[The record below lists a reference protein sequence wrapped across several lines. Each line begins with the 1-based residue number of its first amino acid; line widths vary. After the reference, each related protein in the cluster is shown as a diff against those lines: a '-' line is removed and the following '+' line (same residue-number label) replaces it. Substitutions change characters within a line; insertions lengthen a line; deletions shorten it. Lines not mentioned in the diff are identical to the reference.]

1 MNPAVSEVF
10 HCTSRCV
17 RRAFYGTGTLLQ
29 AGISRID
36 ACAAALRRD
45 SHGMN
50 PTWFCERP
58 TFHEPIAARANGCR
72 QSEIRPYM

>member
-1 MNPAVSEVF
+1 MNVCKWNEWEWGSANQEGK
-10 HCTSRCV
+10 
-17 RRAFYGTGTLLQ
+17 YGFRL
-29 AGISRID
+29 AD
-36 ACAAALRRD
+36 AALRRD